1 MQSEPPKRSTGKI
14 VLWTLAAV
22 IGVPVVLFV
31 GSAVVAGIMEASDR
45 RAAPQAKPYTGRLR
59 VDSGTMFVLRDQPTS
74 LGGACAGWNTVS
86 MERPDGSDAM
96 TNLMCWRRDGD
107 TITVTT
113 EKGDMRKTH
122 PASMLTD

>member
-1 MQSEPPKRSTGKI
+1 MAAKKPTSTARI
-14 VLWTLAAV
+14 ILWTLALI

-31 GSAVVAGIMEASDR
+31 GSAVVAGIMEASGG
-45 RAAPQAKPYTGRLR
+45 RATSQAKQYTGRLR

-74 LGGACAGWNTVS
+74 IGGACAGWSTVS
-86 MERPDGSDAM
+86 LQRPDGSGAM